1 MFGGT
6 NLNLASALIKQ
17 IIETQDFETWAAIRQ
32 DYLPSEYHK
41 LFSIID
47 NHCSEYHELPSFE
60 DLKFE
65 IRDITT
71 KEKLYAIE
79 SVEVEVDAY
88 QLLQYLK
95 NEYAQKEILTELED
109 YVDNSV
115 AFESAE
121 ESLDHLYQIVVDVE
135 GRIDLEDAQETM
147 QRINLFESEEEYGKY
162 LALGINEE
170 FDQLHQFGPRDL
182 ILAGG
187 YRGSGKSVTCANIAI
202 NMYDRGKSSVTY
214 STEMDKRSVLRR
226 MCSIATGVDQTR
238 LKMRNLSVTEWELVA
253 AWWAGRFCDSD
264 TVLKQYM
271 SHRNFDKFHSKLT
284 SSCELLPT
292 CQLDVVYDPM
302 LTIAKINS
310 DLDKK
315 MKSGLDIGII
325 IVDYL
330 NKVKLN
336 ATPSKRGAFD
346 WVEQLE
352 VSTALKAVAATY
364 ERPVFAPYQTKED
377 GTTSFSKGIMI
388 DADAAYV
395 LKAEKG
401 DNPCIKFECTK
412 MRDGEERDF
421 TSVMD
426 WSSLKMGPE
435 SAMHTEDMPDVD
447 DLKTGEEVDDAPF

>member
-1 MFGGT
+1 M
-6 NLNLASALIKQ
+6 
-17 IIETQDFETWAAIRQ
+17 EQDFEVWASLRQ

-41 LFSIID
+41 LFGII
-47 NHCSEYHELPSFE
+47 NKHCETFHELPTLE

-65 IRDITT
+65 IRDVSTR
-71 KEKLYAIE
+71 EKLYAIE
-79 SVEVEVDAY
+79 SVEVDSDPY
-88 QLLQYLK
+88 QLLEYVK
-95 NEYAQKEILTELED
+95 NEFVQKEVLEELED
-109 YVDNSV
+109 FVENSV

-121 ESLDHLYQIVVDVE
+121 ESLGHLHQIVMDVE
-135 GRIDLEDAQETM
+135 AKIDLEDSQETM
-147 QRINLFESEEEYGKY
+147 QKINLFESEEEYEKY
-162 LALGINEE
+162 LTLGINEE
-170 FDQLHQFGPRDL
+170 FDLLHKFTPRDL

-187 YRGSGKSVTCANIAI
+187 YRGSGKSVTCANIAV
-202 NMYDRGKSSVTY
+202 NKFDEGRSSIYY

-226 MCSIATGVDQTR
+226 MCSIATGIDQTR
-238 LKMRNLSVTEWELVA
+238 LKMRNLNVTEWEKVA
-253 AWWAGRFCDSD
+253 IWWASRFSGSEE
-264 TVLKQYM
+264 VLNLYKA
-271 SHRNFDKFHSKLT
+271 HRDFDKFHSKLT

-302 LTIAKINS
+302 LTISKIRA

-315 MKSGLDIGII
+315 MASDLDISII

-352 VSTALKAVAATY
+352 VSTALKGIAATF

-377 GTTSFSKGIMI
+377 GTVSFSKGILI
-388 DADAAYV
+388 DADAAYT
-395 LKAEKG
+395 LKVSKG

-412 MRDGEERDF
+412 MRDGAELDF

-435 SAMHTEDMPDVD
+435 SAVHPEDAPDGD
-447 DLKTGEEVDDAPF
+447 DLSTGEDIDDAPF